1 MINNDFE
8 PRFHL
13 RNMLK
18 DLQLLVASMK
28 PLNVSLPL
36 SVLAEQM
43 YQAAKNRGYSELDY
57 TAILAF
63 LQDLNGMRPDQ
74 IKRGK

>member
-1 MINNDFE
+1 MINDDFE

-18 DLQLLVASMK
+18 DLQLLIASMK
-28 PLNVSLPL
+28 PLNVSLPF

>member
-1 MINNDFE
+1 MVKNNFE

-18 DLQLLVASMK
+18 DLQLLKDSVST
-28 PLNVSLPL
+28 LGISLPFSNL
-36 SVLAEQM
+36 SEEIFS
-43 YQAAKNRGYSELDY
+43 AANNSGYSELDY

-63 LQDLNGMRPDQ
+63 LQDLNR
-74 IKRGK
+74 KEK

>member
-1 MINNDFE
+1 MVNDDFE

-18 DLQLLVASMK
+18 DLQLLIGSMK
-28 PLNVSLPL
+28 PLNVSLPF

-63 LQDLNGMRPDQ
+63 LQDLNCMRPDQ